1 MEMGVILTFN
11 THHFYSIL
19 QKVYIIIPVIDMVL
33 EMLSSVEKQNL
44 ENLRKMRAF
53 AIIAKGDMPKVIGK
67 EMFVVPSQS
76 DNERRYTVSHNGR
89 WECSCPDHRETGLM
103 CKHIQSVQMFLKLRE
118 RADILDLQTEMDNND
133 EIRCDRCNSLNV
145 IKRGR
150 RKTKGGVR
158 QRYECKECGR
168 RFTNEPIKHRKAT
181 TKLIALTMDLYYKGL
196 SLRKIADTIEQFYGI
211 SLHHETIRIWIN
223 TFMGKINQYVNGLEP
238 NVGDTWHID
247 EQKIKADG
255 EWYYS
260 WNILDEKTRFLIANE
275 VTKERSILETQMVMR
290 KAKEITRGGKP
301 WFIIS
306 DGMSSYPCAIR
317 QQFGDDTQHIGGVG
331 IRDRINNNVLER
343 YHGTYRER
351 DKVMRGLENNTT
363 AKQMN
368 DNIRTYY
375 NFIRRHTALDGQ
387 TPAEEAGIN
396 LSLGRNRWMGLLTQA
411 L

>member
-1 MEMGVILTFN
+1 
-11 THHFYSIL
+11 
-19 QKVYIIIPVIDMVL
+19 
-33 EMLSSVEKQNL
+33 MLGTVEKQNL

-67 EMFVVPSQS
+67 ETFVVPSQS
-76 DNERRYTVSHNGR
+76 DSERRYTVSHNGS
-89 WECSCPDHRETGLM
+89 WECSCPDHQETGLM

-118 RADILDLQTEMDNND
+118 KADIIDLQTEIENDD
-133 EIRCDRCNSLNV
+133 EIRCDQCNSLNI
-145 IKRGR
+145 IKRGQ

-168 RFTNEPIKHRKAT
+168 RFVPEPVKHRKVTA
-181 TKLIALTMDLYYKGL
+181 KVIALCMDLYFKGL
-196 SLRKIADTIEQFYGI
+196 STRKIADTLVQFQGMNV
-211 SLHHETIRIWIN
+211 SHVTVSRWIN
-223 TFMGKINQYVNGLEP
+223 TFMAKINQYVNSFEP
-238 NVGDTWHID
+238 NVGDTWHVD
-247 EQKIKADG
+247 EQKVKADG

-260 WNILDEKTRFLIANE
+260 WNMLDEKTRFLIANTI
-275 VTKERSILETQMVMR
+275 TKERSIFETKGIMN
-290 KAKEITRGGKP
+290 KAKEQTKGANP

-306 DGMSSYPCAIR
+306 DGMKAYPSAIKSVY
-317 QQFGDDTQHIGGVG
+317 GDDTTHIGGVG

-351 DKVMRGLENNTT
+351 NKVMRGLENNTT

-375 NFIRRHTALDGQ
+375 NFIREHTALDNK
-387 TPAEEAGIN
+387 TPAEMAGID
-396 LSLGRNRWMGLLTQA
+396 LHLGRNRWMGLLTQA